1 VACRRLWLAVAVAAA
16 SCVFVGCGSSAT
28 HVTPGAQS
36 APAGSSGPSSITGP
50 SISAK
55 MTCSEDE
62 IQNAIALT
70 LGLNGRAKRTSQW
83 VKPVYTCIYHLQEGP
98 LRLLVTEFGS
108 DAAAVNQF
116 NQLKSQYT
124 HDKVPLQTLENFEV
138 PAFLASDDV
147 VLTVKDN
154 KLLRVDATQLPKTVG
169 PSHRA
174 RRDLIYLVT
183 SAILRCWSGD

>member
-1 VACRRLWLAVAVAAA
+1 MVL
-16 SCVFVGCGSSAT
+16 VGCGNSAAHTTPGVTSTPTASSA
-28 HVTPGAQS
+28 
-36 APAGSSGPSSITGP
+36 SSGISGP
-50 SISAK
+50 SISAR
-55 MTCSEDE
+55 MTCSEEE

-70 LGLNGRAKRTSQW
+70 LGLNGRPKRTSQW
-83 VKPVYTCIYHLQEGP
+83 VKPVYTCTYQLQDGP
-98 LRLLVTEFGS
+98 LRLEVTEFGS
-108 DAAAVNQF
+108 DAAAVHEF
-116 NQLKSQYT
+116 DALKSQ
-124 HDKVPLQTLENFEV
+124 DAKAKVPLQTLENFEV

-147 VLTVKDN
+147 ILTVKDN

>member
-1 VACRRLWLAVAVAAA
+1 LCVVLA
-16 SCVFVGCGSSAT
+16 GCGDSAAHAT
-28 HVTPGAQS
+28 LGAKSTPKA
-36 APAGSSGPSSITGP
+36 SSGPSSITGP
-50 SISAK
+50 SISAR

-70 LGLNGRAKRTSQW
+70 LGLTGRPQRTSQW
-83 VKPVYTCIYHLQEGP
+83 VKPVYTCTYQLHDGP
-98 LRLLVTEFGS
+98 LRLYVTEFGS
-108 DAAAVNQF
+108 DAAAVHEF
-116 NQLKSQYT
+116 NQWKSQYER
-124 HDKVPLQTLENFEV
+124 DKVPLQTLEAFEV

-154 KLLRVDATQLPKTVG
+154 KLLRVDGTKLPKTVG

>member
-1 VACRRLWLAVAVAAA
+1 
-16 SCVFVGCGSSAT
+16 
-28 HVTPGAQS
+28 
-36 APAGSSGPSSITGP
+36 
-50 SISAK
+50 
-55 MTCSEDE
+55 MTCSEEE

-70 LGLNGRAKRTSQW
+70 LGLKGTPKRTSQW

-98 LRLLVTEFGS
+98 LRLEVTEFES
-108 DAAAVNQF
+108 DVAAVHEF
-116 NQLKSQYT
+116 NQLKAQYT
-124 HDKVPLQTLENFEV
+124 GDKVPVQTLESFAV

-169 PSHRA
+169 NAHRA

>member
-1 VACRRLWLAVAVAAA
+1 
-16 SCVFVGCGSSAT
+16 
-28 HVTPGAQS
+28 
-36 APAGSSGPSSITGP
+36 
-50 SISAK
+50 
-55 MTCSEDE
+55 MTCSEVE

-70 LGLNGRAKRTSQW
+70 LGLNGRPQRTSQW
-83 VKPVYTCIYHLQEGP
+83 VKPVYTCTYLLHDGP
-98 LRLLVTEFGS
+98 LRLAVTEFGS
-108 DAAAVNQF
+108 DAAAVHAF
-116 NQLKSQYT
+116 NQSKNQYVQ
-124 HDKVPLQTLENFEV
+124 DRVPLQTLEAFDV

-154 KLLRVDATQLPKTVG
+154 KLLRVDATQLPKIVG

>member
-1 VACRRLWLAVAVAAA
+1 
-16 SCVFVGCGSSAT
+16 
-28 HVTPGAQS
+28 
-36 APAGSSGPSSITGP
+36 
-50 SISAK
+50 
-55 MTCSEDE
+55 MTCSEEE

-70 LGLNGRAKRTSQW
+70 LGLSGRPKRTSQW
-83 VKPVYTCIYHLQEGP
+83 VKPVYTCTYQLHDGP
-98 LRLLVTEFGS
+98 LRLAVTEFGS
-108 DAAAVNQF
+108 DAAAVHEF
-116 NQLKSQYT
+116 NQLKSQYA
-124 HDKVPLQTLENFEV
+124 HGKVPLLTLEAFEV

>member
-1 VACRRLWLAVAVAAA
+1 MVL
-16 SCVFVGCGSSAT
+16 VGCGDSAAHATLGANSTPTASS
-28 HVTPGAQS
+28 
-36 APAGSSGPSSITGP
+36 GSSSNTGP
-50 SISAK
+50 SISAR
-55 MTCSEDE
+55 MTCSEEE

-70 LGLNGRAKRTSQW
+70 LDLSGRPKRTSQW
-83 VKPVYTCIYHLQEGP
+83 VKPVYTCIYQLHDGP
-98 LRLLVTEFGS
+98 LRLSVTEFGS
-108 DAAAVNQF
+108 DAAAVHEFHQRET
-116 NQLKSQYT
+116 QYA
-124 HDKVPLQTLENFEV
+124 HDKVPLQTLEAFEV

>member
-1 VACRRLWLAVAVAAA
+1 MAVVVAGSCAVLL
-16 SCVFVGCGSSAT
+16 GCGDSAT
-28 HVTPGAQS
+28 HATLGANSTPKA
-36 APAGSSGPSSITGP
+36 SSSSSSITGP
-50 SISAK
+50 SISAR
-55 MTCSEDE
+55 MTCSEEE

-70 LGLNGRAKRTSQW
+70 LGLSGPPKRTSQW
-83 VKPVYTCIYHLQEGP
+83 VKPVYTCIYQLHEGP
-98 LRLLVTEFGS
+98 LRLAVTEFGS
-108 DAAAVNQF
+108 DAAAVHEF
-116 NQLKSQYT
+116 NQVKSQYA

-154 KLLRVDATQLPKTVG
+154 KLLRVDATKLPRTVG

>member
-1 VACRRLWLAVAVAAA
+1 MFA
-16 SCVFVGCGSSAT
+16 GCGGSTAHAT
-28 HVTPGAQS
+28 LGANPTPTATS
-36 APAGSSGPSSITGP
+36 GSSTITGP
-50 SISAK
+50 SISAR
-55 MTCSEDE
+55 MTCSEEE

-70 LGLNGRAKRTSQW
+70 LGLTGTPKRTSQW
-83 VKPVYTCIYHLQEGP
+83 VKPVYTCTYQLHDGP
-98 LRLLVTEFGS
+98 LRLSVTEFVS
-108 DAAAVNQF
+108 DAAAVHEF
-116 NQLKSQYT
+116 NQLKSQYAQ
-124 HDKVPLQTLENFEV
+124 DKVPLQTLESFAV

-154 KLLRVDATQLPKTVG
+154 KLLRVDATQLPKAVG